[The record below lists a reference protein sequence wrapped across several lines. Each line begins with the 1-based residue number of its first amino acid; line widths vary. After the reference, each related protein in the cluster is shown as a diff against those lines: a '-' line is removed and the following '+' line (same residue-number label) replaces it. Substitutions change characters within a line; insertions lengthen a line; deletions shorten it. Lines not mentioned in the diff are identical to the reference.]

1 MHKQKRI
8 IFIIILLAVILIG
21 IGYAALS
28 NVTLTI
34 NGKATA
40 TPNDENFKV
49 HFTGQNT
56 KTSNTEDITNVDV
69 SVTAQAT
76 TATVNFSG
84 LIKKDDTEYAILEIE
99 NASNDVDAKSI
110 NVAIETT
117 GSTSIIEATAIMCN
131 ADGTA
136 TSNYFVA
143 SGNKTYVKVSA
154 TLLQTPTE
162 DAEINITA
170 TITAEAQDISSEQV

>member
-1 MHKQKRI
+1 MHKQKRL
-8 IFIIILLAVILIG
+8 IFIIILLTVILMG

-49 HFTGQNT
+49 YFTGKNT
-56 KTSNTEDITNVDV
+56 KKSGEESNPNVNVTVTE
-69 SVTAQAT
+69 QAT

-84 LIKKDDTEYAILEIE
+84 LSKKDDTEYAILEIE

-110 NVAIETT
+110 TVALEAS
-117 GSTSIIEATAIMCN
+117 GSTTIIEATAIMCDI
-131 ADGTA
+131 DGTA
-136 TSNYFVA
+136 ISNYFVA

-162 DAEINITA
+162 DSEITITA
-170 TITAEAQDISSEQV
+170 TITAVAQDISSETV